1 MKNKLQ
7 ENMKRF
13 GTKNISE
20 QTKSMSY
27 LDQLEKVLQL
37 TQTVP
42 DLTIKGKAGNH
53 VMAVYTIQEL
63 LEAEHIGDEVAFDLM
78 DIIPIIG
85 DTIKSIECLKKL
97 ENKKRL
103 R

>member
-1 MKNKLQ
+1 
-7 ENMKRF
+7 MKRF
-13 GTKNISE
+13 GTKNILEYSL

-27 LDQLEKVLQL
+27 MDQLDKLLQL
-37 TQTVP
+37 TQSVP
-42 DLTIKGKAGNH
+42 DLTVKGKAGNH
-53 VMAVYTIQEL
+53 VMAIYTIQEL
-63 LEAEHIGDEVAFDLM
+63 LEGQIIGDKVAFDLM

-97 ENKKRL
+97 EKNKRL

>member
-1 MKNKLQ
+1 
-7 ENMKRF
+7 
-13 GTKNISE
+13 
-20 QTKSMSY
+20 
-27 LDQLEKVLQL
+27 
-37 TQTVP
+37 
-42 DLTIKGKAGNH
+42 
-53 VMAVYTIQEL
+53 
-63 LEAEHIGDEVAFDLM
+63 LM